1 MGDACEMSL
10 PDMCAVQGAHMQG
23 RAGAQKHRY
32 GSEGPAHMVWSDRI
46 AVQATLQER
55 RLAYLPLTR
64 LMMHARPT
72 APFVIRHAPYL
83 LHEEASCRP

>member
-1 MGDACEMSL
+1 
-10 PDMCAVQGAHMQG
+10 
-23 RAGAQKHRY
+23 
-32 GSEGPAHMVWSDRI
+32 MVWSDRI

-64 LMMHARPT
+64 LMMHARSI
-72 APFVIRHAPYL
+72 ARFVIRHAPYL